1 MTFHAPSLALT
12 FPPPFITPFPCR
24 LARIKTPLITINSPN
39 PNPRNPRNRP
49 LLFSSSPS
57 PSSMGSEAEIERVL
71 WTEEEIARRV
81 AELGAAISADFKGAV
96 PSPVVLV
103 GVATGAFLFLAD
115 IAREITVPV
124 AIDFVRA
131 ESYGAGTESSGE
143 PRISGDLKID
153 VEGKHV
159 IIVEDIVDTGNTLS
173 RLMSHLEKKGP
184 LSVSL
189 CTFLDKPARRRVN
202 FELVGEGK
210 FYRGFE
216 CPDYF
221 VVGYGMDYAELYRNL
236 PYVGILKP
244 EMYK

>member
-1 MTFHAPSLALT
+1 
-12 FPPPFITPFPCR
+12 
-24 LARIKTPLITINSPN
+24 
-39 PNPRNPRNRP
+39 
-49 LLFSSSPS
+49 
-57 PSSMGSEAEIERVL
+57 MGSEAEIERVL

-159 IIVEDIVDTGNTLS
+159 IIVNALRHCRHGNTLS
-173 RLMSHLEKKGP
+173 HLMSHFEKKGP
-184 LSVSL
+184 LSVSV
-189 CTFLDKPARRRVN
+189 CTFLDKPVRRRVN

>member
-1 MTFHAPSLALT
+1 MSLEKKGIIEDVYQATVIGHPMSNKCRIKENSNSELESESTNMTFHAPSLALT

-159 IIVEDIVDTGNTLS
+159 IIVNAL
-173 RLMSHLEKKGP
+173 RFSHFDLLWG
-184 LSVSL
+184 
-189 CTFLDKPARRRVN
+189 A
-202 FELVGEGK
+202 
-210 FYRGFE
+210 
-216 CPDYF
+216 
-221 VVGYGMDYAELYRNL
+221 
-236 PYVGILKP
+236 
-244 EMYK
+244 

>member
-1 MTFHAPSLALT
+1 
-12 FPPPFITPFPCR
+12 
-24 LARIKTPLITINSPN
+24 
-39 PNPRNPRNRP
+39 
-49 LLFSSSPS
+49 
-57 PSSMGSEAEIERVL
+57 MGSEAEIERVL

-159 IIVEDIVDTGNTLS
+159 EDIVDTGNTLS
-173 RLMSHLEKKGP
+173 RLMSHL
-184 LSVSL
+184 
-189 CTFLDKPARRRVN
+189 
-202 FELVGEGK
+202 
-210 FYRGFE
+210 